1 MILKVI
7 NSNSAGNAYIL
18 ENEEEAL
25 LIECGVKFDKIMQAL
40 AFNLQKVKGAIVTHE
55 HNDHSKA
62 MRKVLENGIEVW
74 TTRGTHYACGTDQHH
89 RARFISSKQ
98 EVQIGNFRVMAFS
111 IKHDAADPVGFL
123 INHSETGTVLF
134 LTDSYYSEYTFSGLN
149 NVIIEANYSQQI
161 LQQKLDN
168 GYVIPYLRNRIIKS
182 HMNIETCQKLLQAN
196 DLSKVNNIL
205 LIHLS
210 DSNSDAKLFREI
222 ITAATGK
229 NVTIAESGLSIP
241 FNKNPF

>member
-1 MILKVI
+1 MKLKVI

-18 ENEEEAL
+18 ENDTEAL
-25 LIECGVKFDKIMQAL
+25 LIECGVKFDRVLKAL
-40 AFNLQKVKGAIVTHE
+40 AFNLTKVVGAIVTHE
-55 HNDHSKA
+55 HGDHACSIKKA
-62 MRKVLENGIEVW
+62 LDRGVEVW
-74 TTRGTHYACGTDQHH
+74 ATRGTHLSCGTDQHH
-89 RARFISSKQ
+89 RTRFISNKQ

-111 IKHDAADPVGFL
+111 VKHDAADPVGFL
-123 INHSETGTVLF
+123 IDHYETGTILF

-168 GYVIPYLRNRIIKS
+168 GYVIPFVRNRIIKS
-182 HMNIETCQKLLQAN
+182 HMNIETCSKLLQAN
-196 DLSKVNNIL
+196 DLSKVNNIV

-222 ITAATGK
+222 ITSATGK
-229 NVTIAESGLSIP
+229 SVTVAEAGLEMQ